1 MPAGLKCAAL
11 GSLKIHHAKIAKI
24 RHLGTIAQLCRAV
37 SSQRRHVPTIGK
49 MLHSDISY
57 ICPHN
62 TANFGPL
69 TAEVCLPVSGTPANF
84 NGFRVLR
91 SLLQRRRYRRPTKL
105 CTMFGRLLH
114 WHNVYTFSAALA
126 PWWNFTR
133 CKIHFT
139 FKSCVL
145 LYCQRNCTSFQQRT
159 SAKLCGMVQGME
171 LRNFRRGRHLIRLG
185 GRHHVGHRPTF

>member
-91 SLLQRRRYRRPTKL
+91 SLLQRRRSPETNQTL
-105 CTMFGRLLH
+105 
-114 WHNVYTFSAALA
+114 HNVWPSPALA
-126 PWWNFTR
+126 QCIYIFG
-133 CKIHFT
+133 C
-139 FKSCVL
+139 SCPLMEFYPVQNSLYVQVL
-145 LYCQRNCTSFQQRT
+145 RSPILP
-159 SAKLCGMVQGME
+159 A
-171 LRNFRRGRHLIRLG
+171 
-185 GRHHVGHRPTF
+185 